1 MLTLRSFDTSSPL
14 IGEGKGVGEVVQLKV
29 GADEKHLQV
38 TPGDHFIK
46 LCQDELEALMGPAD
60 SSLDLDG
67 KPACIMMIGL
77 QGAGKTTTTG
87 KLAKKLINDGKKPL
101 LVAADIYRP
110 AAVEQ
115 LKVLGARLDTPVFHL
130 PETTPPRSVHKR
142 YAKQSVTGTM

>member
-1 MLTLRSFDTSSPL
+1 
-14 IGEGKGVGEVVQLKV
+14 
-29 GADEKHLQV
+29 
-38 TPGDHFIK
+38 
-46 LCQDELEALMGPAD
+46 MGPAD

-115 LKVLGARLDTPVFHL
+115 LKVLGERLDTPVFIYL
-130 PETTPPRSVHKR
+130 RPRPPRSVPKR
-142 YAKQSVTGTM
+142 YSKQSVTATMSFCSIRLVVLRLMKV